1 MRNNYEIQN
10 ELKMLIKDATST
22 TNLIKK
28 NFTQHLAAHNQVLDS
43 DAFWV
48 TLDELSLTDDQ
59 LYDDTMVDDVA
70 DTYPEVLD
78 AKADWA
84 EDMKELL

>member
-1 MRNNYEIQN
+1 MN
-10 ELKMLIKDATST
+10 ELTT

-28 NFTQHLAAHNQVLDS
+28 NFTQHLSVHNQVLDP

-59 LYDDTMVDDVA
+59 PYDDTMVDDVA

>member
-1 MRNNYEIQN
+1 MN
-10 ELKMLIKDATST
+10 ELTT

-28 NFTQHLAAHNQVLDS
+28 NFTQHLAVHNQVLDF

-59 LYDDTMVDDVA
+59 PYDDTMVDDVA

-78 AKADWA
+78 AKMDWA
-84 EDMKELL
+84 EDMKEIL